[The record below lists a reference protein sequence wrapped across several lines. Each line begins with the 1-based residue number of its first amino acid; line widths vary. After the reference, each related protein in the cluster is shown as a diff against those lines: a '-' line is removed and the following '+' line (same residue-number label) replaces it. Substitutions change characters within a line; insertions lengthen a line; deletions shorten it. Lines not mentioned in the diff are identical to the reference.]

1 MYVIFIYGPAASG
14 KYTIGS
20 IASERM
26 TIPLYHNHLAVDL
39 ASSFF
44 DFGTSGF
51 VQLREEIW
59 LASFA
64 AAAQADQSFIFT
76 FCPEATVDPTLIDRL
91 EQTIQDAGGRIYFIE
106 LCCSE
111 SETLNRLDST
121 SRAQFGKLQDKAL
134 YQQIKNDGGFDFPA
148 LGKREITIDTEAT
161 TPEDA
166 AQAIE
171 QVVAAAEGNRTT

>member
-1 MYVIFIYGPAASG
+1 MYVVFIYGPAASG

-20 IASERM
+20 IVSKRM
-26 TIPLYHNHLAVDL
+26 NIPLYHNHLAVDL
-39 ASSFF
+39 ASSLF
-44 DFGTSGF
+44 DFGTPGF
-51 VQLREEIW
+51 AQLREEVW

-64 AAAQADQSFIFT
+64 AATKADQSFIFT
-76 FCPEATVDPTLIDRL
+76 FCPEATVDPQLINRL
-91 EQTIQDAGGRIYFIE
+91 EQFVQDAGGRIYFIE

-121 SRAQFGKLQDKAL
+121 SRAQFGKLQDRAL

-148 LGKREITIDTEAT
+148 LGKRAFTIDTETA

-171 QVVAAAEGNRTT
+171 QVVTIAEVNRAT